1 MEGYAGIHRGI
12 GKNTLR
18 DTQAYIEGYKYGDT
32 GGGGGIQGCL
42 RDIYI
47 YIYIHVYIYIYRGG
61 KRSM

>member
-32 GGGGGIQGCL
+32 RGEGGGGLTGVSKGI
-42 RDIYI
+42 
-47 YIYIHVYIYIYRGG
+47 
-61 KRSM
+61 